1 MSTAQKNAI
10 TRFCKGFIVV
20 GRVTLS
26 VISWPTQSHALVVTE
41 SERAACTPD
50 VLRLCGSEI
59 PKVDRVIA
67 CMKAKRAN
75 LSVPCKLVVEK
86 HMAQKS
92 D

>member
-1 MSTAQKNAI
+1 MSARQM
-10 TRFCKGFIVV
+10 CKVVILV

-26 VISWPTQSHALVVTE
+26 VVSLPTQSHALIITE

-50 VLRLCGSEI
+50 VVRLCGSEI
-59 PKVDRVIA
+59 PNVDRVIA